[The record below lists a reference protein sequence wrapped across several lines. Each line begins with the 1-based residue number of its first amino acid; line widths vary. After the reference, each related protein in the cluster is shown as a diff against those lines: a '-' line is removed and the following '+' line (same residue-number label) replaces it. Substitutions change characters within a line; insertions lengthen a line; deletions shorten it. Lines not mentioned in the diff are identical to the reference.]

1 METAKT
7 NPQPEKKKMNG
18 KTLALIAGVTVLVII
33 AAVLVDNMIRNPRC
47 RDETDAMNVIIQ
59 KVLPSLDEIADDEG
73 FGLEVQELETIGD
86 SDYYPVFITR
96 FPKCEDGENAKR
108 VVENRVLPNIAPGE
122 AVELTLKESEVIDD
136 QSFFVVEASREKEGA
151 KETFATVYV
160 QAKNSLPYL
169 LAEDGVTLNP
179 AAEQEEL
186 PITTIYVRI
195 KNSQPFRKD
204 DTSGQLVPYGG

>member
-1 METAKT
+1 MPNTKSNA
-7 NPQPEKKKMNG
+7 QPEKKPMDLK
-18 KTLALIAGVTVLVII
+18 KLALIAAVTVVVVII
-33 AAVLVDNMIRNPRC
+33 AILVDNMIRNPRC
-47 RDETDAMNVIIQ
+47 KDETGAINVIIQ

-96 FPKCEDGENAKR
+96 FPKCEDEESAKR
-108 VVENRVLPNIAPGE
+108 VVKDRVLPDIAPDGQ
-122 AVELTLKESEVIDD
+122 VDLTMLESQVIEE
-136 QSFFVVEASREKEGA
+136 QSYYVVEVSRAGEGKKEVV
-151 KETFATVYV
+151 ATVFV
-160 QAKNSLPYL
+160 QAKNSRPYL
-169 LAEDGVTLNP
+169 LSADGTKLTP

-186 PITTIYVRI
+186 PITTIYVRT

>member
-1 METAKT
+1 M
-7 NPQPEKKKMNG
+7 
-18 KTLALIAGVTVLVII
+18 LF
-33 AAVLVDNMIRNPRC
+33 R
-47 RDETDAMNVIIQ
+47 
-59 KVLPSLDEIADDEG
+59 S
-73 FGLEVQELETIGD
+73 
-86 SDYYPVFITR
+86 
-96 FPKCEDGENAKR
+96 R

-136 QSFFVVEASREKEGA
+136 QSFFVVEASRETEGA